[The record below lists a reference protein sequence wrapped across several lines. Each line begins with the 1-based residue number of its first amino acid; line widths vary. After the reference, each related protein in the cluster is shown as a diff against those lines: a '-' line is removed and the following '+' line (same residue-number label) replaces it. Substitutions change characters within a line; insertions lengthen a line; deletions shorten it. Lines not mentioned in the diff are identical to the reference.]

1 MICSSCK
8 NQSSFDRCTNKAL
21 KGLILCGKHAKVRS
35 PRIWKD
41 LHELDN
47 KAITIQKIWRGHSIR
62 KRLKLA
68 GPGVLNRSVCHNE
81 EELVTLDDKNSVS
94 PMNYF
99 AFEENDKV
107 YWFDIRSLLDNC
119 VSSINPT
126 NPYTRQ
132 QISIETRKRLR
143 EVTLLRENYKLE
155 NTHDTTK
162 QKSRDEIIQDS
173 WINVCQIIVEN
184 GFFEMSHLYF
194 TSLNRTQLFIF
205 INILKQDL
213 VAWAAEHSNLA
224 SRRYRYIFWIKR
236 LLNEYNKGIDATRL
250 SFLTAR
256 ILIGIL
262 DDSLNNY
269 PVCFMAM
276 SALHRL

>member
-1 MICSSCK
+1 
-8 NQSSFDRCTNKAL
+8 
-21 KGLILCGKHAKVRS
+21 
-35 PRIWKD
+35 
-41 LHELDN
+41 
-47 KAITIQKIWRGHSIR
+47 
-62 KRLKLA
+62 
-68 GPGVLNRSVCHNE
+68 
-81 EELVTLDDKNSVS
+81 
-94 PMNYF
+94 
-99 AFEENDKV
+99 
-107 YWFDIRSLLDNC
+107 LDNC

>member
-21 KGLILCGKHAKVRS
+21 KGLILCGKHAKVKS

-41 LHELDN
+41 IHELDN
-47 KAITIQKIWRGHSIR
+47 KAIVIQKIWRGFSIR

-81 EELVTLDDKNSVS
+81 EELVTLDDKKSVS

-99 AFEENDKV
+99 AFKENDKV

-119 VSSINPT
+119 VSNINPT

-143 EVTLLRENYKLE
+143 ELSIIRDTYKLD
-155 NTHDTTK
+155 NTHDTGK
-162 QKSRDEIIQDS
+162 ERPAEELIESS

-205 INILKQDL
+205 INILKQDI
-213 VAWAAEHSNLA
+213 VAWAAEHTSLA

-236 LLNEYNKGIDATRL
+236 LLNEYNRGIEAKRM
-250 SFLTAR
+250 SFLTSR
-256 ILIGIL
+256 ILIAIL
-262 DDSLNNY
+262 DDSPNNY
-269 PVCFMAM
+269 PVCFMVM

>member
-47 KAITIQKIWRGHSIR
+47 KAIVIQKQWRGYSIR

-68 GPGVLNRSVCHNE
+68 GPGVLNRSICHNE

-119 VSSINPT
+119 ISNINPT

-143 EVTLLRENYKLE
+143 ELSVIRHVYKLE
-155 NTHDTTK
+155 KTHDTTK
-162 QKSRDEIIQDS
+162 QRTRDEIIRDL

-213 VAWAAEHSNLA
+213 VAWAAEHSSLS
-224 SRRYRYIFWIKR
+224 SRRYRYIFWMKR
-236 LLNEYNKGIDATRL
+236 LLNEYNKGVDASRM
-250 SFLTAR
+250 SFLTAT
-256 ILIGIL
+256 ILLAIL
-262 DDSLNNY
+262 HDSLNNY
-269 PVCFMAM
+269 PICFMVM